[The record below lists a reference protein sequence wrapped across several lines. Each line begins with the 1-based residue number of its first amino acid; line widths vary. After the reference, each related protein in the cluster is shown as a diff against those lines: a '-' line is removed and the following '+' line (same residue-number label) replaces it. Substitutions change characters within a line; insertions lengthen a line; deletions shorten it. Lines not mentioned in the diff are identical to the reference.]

1 MYSDLKLTIFE
12 EKRILQELMEL
23 LDEQYNVI
31 LSNEVLALEKVNENI
46 ELIGKKLAA
55 IEINRRDIIKDKNFK
70 GIVENSNDE
79 HLNDVYKEVRGLLKD
94 IELQKDTNDTLIK
107 QRLFFTNKMINII
120 RPSKNIGTYNSY
132 GNVR

>member
-79 HLNDVYKEVRGLLKD
+79 HLKDVYKEVRDLLKD

>member
-23 LDEQYNVI
+23 LDEQYNAI
-31 LSNEVLALEKVNENI
+31 LSNEVLELEKVNENI

-55 IEINRRDIIKDKNFK
+55 IEINRRDIIKDENFK

-79 HLNDVYKEVRGLLKD
+79 HLKDVYKEVRGLLKD

>member
-23 LDEQYNVI
+23 LDEQYNAI

-79 HLNDVYKEVRGLLKD
+79 HLKDVYKEVRGLLKD

>member
-1 MYSDLKLTIFE
+1 MYSDLKLAIFE

-31 LSNEVLALEKVNENI
+31 LSNEVLALEKVNEDI
-46 ELIGKKLAA
+46 ELIGKKLAS

-70 GIVENSNDE
+70 EIVENSNDE
-79 HLNDVYKEVRGLLKD
+79 HLKDVYKEVKGLLRD
-94 IELQKDTNDTLIK
+94 IELQKDTNDALIK
-107 QRLFFTNKMINII
+107 QRLFFTNKMINVI